1 VTPATRRLQDW
12 RLVLAVF
19 WVTQLV
25 ETMGVSQVY
34 ALLPSYLR
42 LMGVPEADR
51 IPFVGLFSSL
61 VFVLG
66 LPLVPLWGVWADK
79 YSRKAVIVRSS
90 LVMAGVMGLA
100 SLAHEPWQLA
110 VAVMLIGM
118 QLGNTGVML
127 AWIRDVTPLGRV
139 GLAIGLFG
147 AAGPVG
153 FAVGPLLAG
162 ILIDGAGWPISAVYA
177 LGAAFSLGTAALVA
191 VALRELRPAVIPQGR
206 VLQLAYASVRNVLTD
221 PDIRRLF
228 VVYGVVFLAN
238 QVSRPYTP
246 LLVEEITG
254 VGPGLASAIGL
265 VMGAASLVVALTAP
279 ASGWAGDRIG
289 FRRVLVV
296 ALAMGGVAS
305 LLMPAAPGLAL
316 LAAASVLLGAAVA
329 TTGAMVF
336 SLLATEVPLERRSA
350 TLNLVYLPLYIAG
363 IIGPATGS
371 AVAAAGG
378 TGLPFVLGAAVFFGG
393 AAIVALRR
401 RPRTSVDVRMLR
413 RRPVGYD
420 PPMRTGVP
428 PSAEPAAAAEA
439 AHDQVGDPAA
449 ERRRA

>member
-1 VTPATRRLQDW
+1 VTSAVRRRLQDW
-12 RLVLAVF
+12 RLVLTVF
-19 WVTQLV
+19 WITQLV
-25 ETMGVSQVY
+25 ETLGVSQVY

-42 LMGVPEADR
+42 LMGVAEGDR

-61 VFVLG
+61 MFVLG

-79 YSRKAVIVRSS
+79 YSRKAVVVRSS
-90 LVMAGVMGLA
+90 LVMVGVMGLA
-100 SLAHEPWQLA
+100 SLAREPWQMA

-147 AAGPVG
+147 SAGPVG

-162 ILIDGAGWPISAVYA
+162 VLIDGAGWSISGVYA
-177 LGAAFSLGTAALVA
+177 LGACFSLATALLVT
-191 VALRELRPAVIPQGR
+191 VTLRDLRPAVIPEGR
-206 VLQLAYASVRNVLTD
+206 VLQLAYASVQNVITD

-228 VVYGVVFLAN
+228 LVYGVVFLAN

-254 VGPGLASAIGL
+254 VGPGLAIGIGL
-265 VMGAASLVVALTAP
+265 VMGAASLVGALMAP
-279 ASGWAGDRIG
+279 VSGWAGDRLG
-289 FRRVLVV
+289 FQKVLVA
-296 ALAMGGVAS
+296 ALATGGVAS

-371 AVAAAGG
+371 AVAAVGG
-378 TGLPFVLGAAVFFGG
+378 TGLPFVLGAMVFFGG
-393 AAIVALRR
+393 AAMVWLRR
-401 RPRTSVDVRMLR
+401 GR
-413 RRPVGYD
+413 RRVA
-420 PPMRTGVP
+420 RTV
-428 PSAEPAAAAEA
+428 
-439 AHDQVGDPAA
+439 V
-449 ERRRA
+449 

>member
-1 VTPATRRLQDW
+1 VTPAPRRLQDW

-19 WVTQLV
+19 WITQLV

-66 LPLVPLWGVWADK
+66 LPLVPLWGVWADT

-90 LVMAGVMGLA
+90 LVMVGVMGLA
-100 SLAHEPWQLA
+100 SLARAPWQMA
-110 VAVMLIGM
+110 IAVMLIGM

-139 GLAIGLFG
+139 GVAIGLFG

-162 ILIDGAGWPISAVYA
+162 ALIDGAGWPISGVYA
-177 LGAAFSLGTAALVA
+177 LGACFSLATAVLVT
-191 VALRELRPAVIPQGR
+191 VALREVRPAVIPQGR

-228 VVYGVVFLAN
+228 LVYGVVFLAN

-246 LLVEEITG
+246 LLVEGITG

-265 VMGAASLVVALTAP
+265 VMGAASLVGALTAP
-279 ASGWAGDRIG
+279 LSGWAGDRLG

-296 ALAMGGVAS
+296 ALATGGVAS

-316 LAAASVLLGAAVA
+316 LAVASVLLGAAVA

-336 SLLATEVPLERRSA
+336 SLLATEVPVERRSA

-363 IIGPATGS
+363 VIGPAAGS
-371 AVAAAGG
+371 AVAAVGG
-378 TGLPFVLGAAVFFGG
+378 TGLPFVLGAVVFFGG
-393 AAIVALRR
+393 AAMV
-401 RPRTSVDVRMLR
+401 MLR
-413 RRPVGYD
+413 RRTRVASPV
-420 PPMRTGVP
+420 
-428 PSAEPAAAAEA
+428 APA
-439 AHDQVGDPAA
+439 GPA
-449 ERRRA
+449 

>member
-1 VTPATRRLQDW
+1 MRRLQDW

-25 ETMGVSQVY
+25 ETLGVSQVY

-51 IPFVGLFSSL
+51 IPFVGLYSSL

-100 SLAHEPWQLA
+100 SLAREPWQMA

-127 AWIRDVTPLGRV
+127 AWIRDVTPMGRV

-153 FAVGPLLAG
+153 FAVGPMLAG
-162 ILIDGAGWPISAVYA
+162 VLIDGAGWPISGVYA
-177 LGAAFSLGTAALVA
+177 LGAAFSLATAALVA
-191 VALRELRPAVIPQGR
+191 VVLREVRPAVVPQGR

-228 VVYGVVFLAN
+228 LVYGVVFLAN

-246 LLVEEITG
+246 LLVEDITG
-254 VGPGLASAIGL
+254 VGPGLATAIGL
-265 VMGAASLVVALTAP
+265 VMGAASLVGALTAP
-279 ASGWAGDRIG
+279 LSGWTGDRFG
-289 FRRVLVV
+289 FRRVLVI
-296 ALAMGGVAS
+296 ALATGGIAS

-336 SLLATEVPLERRSA
+336 SLLATEVPVERRSA

-371 AVAAAGG
+371 AVAAVGG
-378 TGLPFVLGAAVFFGG
+378 TGLPFVLGAVVFFAG
-393 AAIVALRR
+393 AAAVL
-401 RPRTSVDVRMLR
+401 MR

>member
-1 VTPATRRLQDW
+1 
-12 RLVLAVF
+12 
-19 WVTQLV
+19 
-25 ETMGVSQVY
+25 M
-34 ALLPSYLR
+34 
-42 LMGVPEADR
+42 
-51 IPFVGLFSSL
+51 
-61 VFVLG
+61 
-66 LPLVPLWGVWADK
+66 
-79 YSRKAVIVRSS
+79 
-90 LVMAGVMGLA
+90 
-100 SLAHEPWQLA
+100 A

-162 ILIDGAGWPISAVYA
+162 ALIDGAGWSISGVYA
-177 LGAAFSLGTAALVA
+177 LGAGLSLATALLVA
-191 VALRELRPAVIPQGR
+191 VSMREVRPAVIPEGP
-206 VLQLAYASVRNVLTD
+206 VLRLAYASLRHVLTD

-228 VVYGVVFLAN
+228 LVYGVVFLAG

-265 VMGAASLVVALTAP
+265 VMGAASLVGALTAP
-279 ASGWAGDRIG
+279 LSGWAGDRLG

-296 ALAMGGVAS
+296 ALVTGGMAS

-336 SLLATEVPLERRSA
+336 SLLATEVPVARRSA

-371 AVAAAGG
+371 AVATLGG
-378 TGLPFVLGAAVFFGG
+378 TSLPFVIGALVFFGG
-393 AAIVALRR
+393 AAMVLVRRSRPERAPAIV
-401 RPRTSVDVRMLR
+401 
-413 RRPVGYD
+413 
-420 PPMRTGVP
+420 
-428 PSAEPAAAAEA
+428 
-439 AHDQVGDPAA
+439 
-449 ERRRA
+449 